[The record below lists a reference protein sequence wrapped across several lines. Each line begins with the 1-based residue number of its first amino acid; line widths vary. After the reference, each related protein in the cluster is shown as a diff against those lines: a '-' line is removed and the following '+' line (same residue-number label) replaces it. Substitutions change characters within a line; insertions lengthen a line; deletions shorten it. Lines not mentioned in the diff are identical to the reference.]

1 MMSSKPSATDTK
13 LTNVRPLSG
22 NLIKLYMFLPQV
34 MPILV
39 LANFLFSIKTD
50 TALGVDFVLL
60 SKLKHSALL
69 AKQSPKETPKSQ

>member
-1 MMSSKPSATDTK
+1 MISVAAPMMSSKPSATDTK

-39 LANFLFSIKTD
+39 LAPFTLRLIYFQDLAK
-50 TALGVDFVLL
+50 LGVRILFD
-60 SKLKHSALL
+60 
-69 AKQSPKETPKSQ
+69 E